1 MPSGVQAPVDS
12 PCVPWPLTAGVQW
25 GDDKTETLLAILLD
39 GQHHEKLQTRQ
50 HSQTYRAVAEQLWEQ
65 GFLRTPEQCRT
76 KFNSL
81 WSRYHKVRPG
91 RVPELSVLNE
101 EVDAVSGSWASAPKV
116 ASRAVPGQEGRA
128 AESGERSQQNGEP
141 TEVGEGVWADSAA
154 GDEED
159 FRDPSW
165 EGGRLDLP
173 VLFPPRA
180 GRTPDSD
187 SQGTGVPQSPLAQL
201 SGGSG
206 LCCWRAHCPDARPA
220 PGHGVCLSVLR
231 LSPLPI
237 RAQVRIHQPLSQSTW
252 RVPRAAPFLGFLV
265 LPGASSPDSLPFP
278 PAPASPSFPELS
290 MCRPRPGNTVSSHF
304 RRARGSLLLFNCKR
318 PGRQE

>member
-1 MPSGVQAPVDS
+1 MDS
-12 PCVPWPLTAGVQW
+12 PCVPWPLAAGVQW
-25 GDDKTETLLAILLD
+25 GDDETETLLAILLD

-65 GFLRTPEQCRT
+65 RFLRTPEQCRT

-141 TEVGEGVWADSAA
+141 TEVGEGVWADGAA

-165 EGGRLDLP
+165 EGGDLTCQSCSHP
-173 VLFPPRA
+173 ELVGLLTLTAKGQESPRA
-180 GRTPDSD
+180 
-187 SQGTGVPQSPLAQL
+187 
-201 SGGSG
+201 
-206 LCCWRAHCPDARPA
+206 HYPA
-220 PGHGVCLSVLR
+220 
-231 LSPLPI
+231 I
-237 RAQVRIHQPLSQSTW
+237 RRE
-252 RVPRAAPFLGFLV
+252 R
-265 LPGASSPDSLPFP
+265 
-278 PAPASPSFPELS
+278 
-290 MCRPRPGNTVSSHF
+290 
-304 RRARGSLLLFNCKR
+304 SLLLAYSL
-318 PGRQE
+318 P